1 MFGWFRRKKRAEH
14 PEAYTFG
21 EKTREAEEILEE
33 LYPDRHLPW
42 GALYQISKVYDIP
55 YSRLRYAVR
64 RNGYTIQRPEGNN
77 TGRPVNATAHKP
89 IGFRKAA

>member
-1 MFGWFRRKKRAEH
+1 MFGWFRRKKT
-14 PEAYTFG
+14 PEYVFG
-21 EKTREAEEILEE
+21 DKTREAEEILEE
-33 LYPDRHLPW
+33 LYPERTLPW
-42 GALYQISKVYDIP
+42 GAMYQISRSYGIP